1 MSEGEPGVMI
11 FSDIRYSMCVSLS
24 LEFFPPPQNF
34 LMMWEDGL
42 SAASFLE
49 RRTPSEFAFQ
59 GQRVHTGSPRLQMDN
74 K

>member
-24 LEFFPPPQNF
+24 LEFFFPLNF

-49 RRTPSEFAFQ
+49 RRTLSEFAFQ
-59 GQRVHTGSPRLQMDN
+59 GQRVHTGSPRLQIDN